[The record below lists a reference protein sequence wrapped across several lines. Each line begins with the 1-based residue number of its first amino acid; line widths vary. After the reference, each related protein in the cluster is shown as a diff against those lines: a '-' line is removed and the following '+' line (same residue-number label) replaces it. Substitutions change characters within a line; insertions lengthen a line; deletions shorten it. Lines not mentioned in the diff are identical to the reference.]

1 MKSLSAGASTDSP
14 RPVPI
19 TGWTGGTGI
28 VAFSIEELSI
38 GGAERMLVA
47 MANEFVRLGWQVH
60 MVCLRKAGVLAAD
73 LHESIIVHVLHKR
86 PGADPGLILRLNRC
100 IRRIDPMV
108 VNSHLWVANTWTRI
122 ALLNTRIPLVAT
134 EHSRDT
140 WKPRYYLWIDRLL
153 SRRTAALVAVSGDTA
168 GFYRDTVGLDSALI
182 KVINNGV
189 DTRRFAAGNGAALRS
204 TWLDG
209 SAGWR
214 DLPPDRRILI
224 GTVGRFVVAKN
235 HRRLV
240 DVLTMLQADPA
251 LAGYQLRL
259 VLVGDGE
266 GRCDLEAYVQQQG
279 VQASVIFAGMRQDIP
294 DVLDALDLFV
304 LSSDREG
311 HPLTALEAQAAGT
324 PVVLTDAGGSCEAIA
339 HEAGQSGGVLVEKT
353 AEALT
358 RAIREMILKPEL
370 RMQRGT
376 FARSYALEHFDKQ
389 QMAQR
394 YADIFLDIGGH
405 SRG

>member
-1 MKSLSAGASTDSP
+1 
-14 RPVPI
+14 
-19 TGWTGGTGI
+19 
-28 VAFSIEELSI
+28 
-38 GGAERMLVA
+38 
-47 MANEFVRLGWQVH
+47 
-60 MVCLRKAGVLAAD
+60 
-73 LHESIIVHVLHKR
+73 
-86 PGADPGLILRLNRC
+86 
-100 IRRIDPMV
+100 
-108 VNSHLWVANTWTRI
+108 
-122 ALLNTRIPLVAT
+122 
-134 EHSRDT
+134 
-140 WKPRYYLWIDRLL
+140 
-153 SRRTAALVAVSGDTA
+153 
-168 GFYRDTVGLDSALI
+168 
-182 KVINNGV
+182 VINNGV